1 MEHTRSLDIAVIGNC
16 RIAALVDAT
25 AGVVWMCWP
34 RPDADPV
41 FCALLEPRPAGAD
54 RGALQVRV
62 RDPVRFS
69 QQYLRNTAVLETII
83 GDSDDGEVAVTDFC
97 PRFRTYGRMFRPPT
111 LIRRVEPRQGRPIVA
126 ISLRPACDYGARD
139 PAVVVGSDHLRFC
152 GNGSPLR
159 VTTDGS
165 LSHLQEGQEFV
176 LDRTVSLVLGA
187 DEAVPQQPG
196 LLAAEWLA
204 ATVDYWRD
212 WVRTLALPRDWQQAV
227 IRAAITLKLCTY
239 EDTGAVLAA
248 LTTSIP
254 ESPAAGRTW
263 GRTLAHLAEGFAPLC
278 LPAAGTHGLEIQHVD
293 GRIEHPIEPPR
304 QWPKVRVAVE
314 AMALADPSLQIE
326 NKGNAIAV
334 HYRATA
340 HRAAELRR
348 RMCELAQRLGPD
360 YHVQEGLYLL
370 ELKPAAV
377 NKGTALRTFMSSQ
390 PFAGRVPVAAGDDL
404 SDLHAF
410 RQAELLGGFGIAV
423 GDRVEAAWRLP
434 DPAAFR
440 AWLVQIARAA

>member
-1 MEHTRSLDIAVIGNC
+1 MRPPIPRRPALFLDVDGTLIPLASRPQALRADLELLLQLSWLRETLDGAV
-16 RIAALVDAT
+16 
-25 AGVVWMCWP
+25 
-34 RPDADPV
+34 
-41 FCALLEPRPAGAD
+41 ALL
-54 RGALQVRV
+54 
-62 RDPVRFS
+62 S
-69 QQYLRNTAVLETII
+69 
-83 GDSDDGEVAVTDFC
+83 
-97 PRFRTYGRMFRPPT
+97 
-111 LIRRVEPRQGRPIVA
+111 
-126 ISLRPACDYGARD
+126 
-139 PAVVVGSDHLRFC
+139 
-152 GNGSPLR
+152 
-159 VTTDGS
+159 
-165 LSHLQEGQEFV
+165 
-176 LDRTVSLVLGA
+176 
-187 DEAVPQQPG
+187 
-196 LLAAEWLA
+196 
-204 ATVDYWRD
+204 
-212 WVRTLALPRDWQQAV
+212 
-227 IRAAITLKLCTY
+227 
-239 EDTGAVLAA
+239 
-248 LTTSIP
+248 
-254 ESPAAGRTW
+254 

-377 NKGTALRTFMSSQ
+377 NKGTALRTFMASQ